1 MVGFCELRNDIRDF
15 RVSRIKAITLL
26 DDTFQIPDDF
36 HDRRKKNKF
45 IHLSGS
51 VVEQIIISFDKYT
64 SRYIMEYE
72 ADLADEIIET
82 EEGITF
88 IRKTAVTDELI
99 RWILQFGQ
107 GAKVLNP
114 SHLKEKL

>member
-1 MVGFCELRNDIRDF
+1 MILEILEFQDKSNY
-15 RVSRIKAITLL
+15 LL
-26 DDTFQIPDDF
+26 DDTFQIPDF
-36 HDRRKKNKF
+36 LDRRKKNKF

-82 EEGITF
+82 EGITYK
-88 IRKTAVTDELI
+88 KTAVTDELI

-107 GAKVLNP
+107 CKV
-114 SHLKEKL
+114 